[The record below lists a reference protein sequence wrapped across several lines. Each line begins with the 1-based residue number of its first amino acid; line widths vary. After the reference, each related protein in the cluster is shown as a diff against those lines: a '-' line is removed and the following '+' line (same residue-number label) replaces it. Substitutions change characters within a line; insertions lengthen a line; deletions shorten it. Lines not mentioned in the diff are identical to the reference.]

1 MASTIEL
8 LNAANLA
15 LVQNKPTAT
24 LTMASSWSLGS
35 QSITTPTLT
44 APWGSSNG
52 DNWTGHSNTTNNT
65 RYTIQLAGTYALTA
79 VLQFSGNSTGQRFGC
94 FFRNGSA
101 IAATVVEAGA
111 GGTNPVPVVLPP
123 WQQACAVGDYLE
135 VGGSQN
141 SGSTL
146 TVGTAGT
153 YFSVEFLHL

>member
-1 MASTIEL
+1 MASTLEL
-8 LNAANLA
+8 LNAAQMS
-15 LVQNKPTAT
+15 LVLNRPTAT

-44 APWGSSNG
+44 APWGSSNT
-52 DNWTGHSNTTNNT
+52 DNWSGHSNTTNNT
-65 RYTIQLAGTYALTA
+65 RYTVPLAGVYELSA
-79 VLQFSGNSTGQRFGC
+79 VLQMSGNSTGQRFGC
-94 FFRNGSA
+94 FFRNGTA
-101 IAATVVEAGA
+101 IAATVVEVGA
-111 GGTNPVPVVLPP
+111 SGTNPSLIVVPP

-153 YFSVEFLHL
+153 YFSIEFLHF